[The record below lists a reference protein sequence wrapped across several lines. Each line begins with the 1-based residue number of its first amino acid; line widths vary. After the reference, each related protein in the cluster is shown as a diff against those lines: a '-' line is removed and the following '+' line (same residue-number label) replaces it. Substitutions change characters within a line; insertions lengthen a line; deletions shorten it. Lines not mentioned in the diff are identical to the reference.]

1 MIKLPKGERPPVIA
15 EKGEDW
21 AARFVAHNGS
31 LSSMAPSLRYCYRD
45 PTIKAAVRRDSH
57 DKCIY
62 CESFMTQVHPGE
74 IEHILPVSKRRDLV
88 VTWENLAFVCT
99 ECNREKGD
107 YLEAALPLLN
117 PYADEPAE
125 HLAFYGPVVHHRTGA
140 ARGEVTVRQLKLSR
154 GSLLERRK
162 ERIEQLQLMLD
173 RIADQPDGA
182 LRVVLDKAL
191 AEELADDR
199 EYAAISRE
207 YVRQAR
213 DACAGSSAVH
223 VTDQN

>member
-1 MIKLPKGERPPVIA
+1 MIKLEKGERPSVID
-15 EKGEDW
+15 EKGTEW
-21 AARFVAHNGS
+21 TKRFVEHNGS
-31 LSSMAPSLRYCYRD
+31 LTTMAPSIRYCYRER
-45 PTIKAAVRRDSH
+45 TIKTAVRRDSY

-88 VTWENLAFVCT
+88 VRWENLAFVCT

-107 YLEAALPLLN
+107 YLEPDLPLVD
-117 PYADEPAE
+117 PYIDEPSE

-140 ARGEVTVRQLKLSR
+140 TRGEVTVRQLKLAR

-162 ERIEQLQLMLD
+162 ERIEQLQLILD
-173 RIADQPDGA
+173 RIAAQSDGP
-182 LRVVLDKAL
+182 LRDVLERAL
-191 AEELADDR
+191 ADELADDR
-199 EYAAISRE
+199 QYAAISRE

-213 DACAGSSAVH
+213 ARAI
-223 VTDQN
+223 